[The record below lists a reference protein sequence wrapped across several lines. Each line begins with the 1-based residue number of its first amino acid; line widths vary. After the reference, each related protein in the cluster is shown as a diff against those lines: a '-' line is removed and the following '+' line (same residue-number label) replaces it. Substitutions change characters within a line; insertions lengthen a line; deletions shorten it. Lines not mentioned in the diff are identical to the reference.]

1 MAKLFNKIRKT
12 LISEKPSVSRTSN
25 YLKYAI
31 GEIVLVVIG
40 ILIALQINTW
50 NEERKNR
57 LLEDDYYCILLEDL
71 NQDVLE
77 INKQLEINELRIK
90 SSNKF
95 IALLQKPS
103 FTQFEVMQA
112 MLGSISKT
120 TFTFQPTK
128 AAFED
133 LKSSGN
139 LGLLKDLTIKNK
151 LVAYYTNLEGLTDV
165 IDANSDSSINA
176 FFNYQKDF
184 SEIGW
189 QYLPF
194 VSSEIDTT
202 IIDVKALTP
211 IDYPSKELK
220 KQLMSDA
227 VMFLGTSSRKKDL
240 YLIMAK
246 EINSMQTILSEKC
259 NIIND

>member
-1 MAKLFNKIRKT
+1 MIKFFRNIRKK
-12 LISEKPSVSRTSN
+12 LAAENKAQA
-25 YLKYAI
+25 YLRYAI

-40 ILIALQINTW
+40 ILIALQINNW

-57 LLEDDYYCILLEDL
+57 ISEADYYFKLLEDVD
-71 NQDVLE
+71 QDALE
-77 INKQLEINELRIK
+77 IQNQIDINQVRIDN
-90 SSNKF
+90 SNKF
-95 IALLQKPS
+95 IGLLQHGI
-103 FTQFEVMQA
+103 FTQSEVVQV

-120 TFTFQPTK
+120 TFTFQPSK

-139 LGLLKDLTIKNK
+139 LGLLRDLNIKNK
-151 LVAYYTNLEGLTDV
+151 LIAYYTKLDGLIDV
-165 IDANSDSSINA
+165 IDVNSDASIGA

-194 VSSEIDTT
+194 VATEIDTT
-202 IIDVKALTP
+202 IVDVNAMSP
-211 IDYPSKELK
+211 EDYPSNELR

-227 VMFLGTSSRKKDL
+227 VMFLGNSSRKKDL
-240 YLIMAK
+240 YLEMAE
-246 EINSMQTILSEKC
+246 EIKTMQSILKDKC
-259 NIIND
+259 NSIND

>member
-1 MAKLFNKIRKT
+1 MEQNKTAK
-12 LISEKPSVSRTSN
+12 

-31 GEIVLVVIG
+31 GEILLVVIG
-40 ILIALQINTW
+40 ILIALQLNNL

-57 LLEDDYYCILLEDL
+57 ILEADYYCTLLEDL

-77 INKQLEINELRIK
+77 IKKQLETNELRIK
-90 SSNKF
+90 SSNEF
-95 IALLQKPS
+95 IALLQKSS
-103 FTQFEVMQA
+103 FTQFDVMQA
-112 MLGSISKT
+112 MLGAVAKT
-120 TFTFQPTK
+120 TYTFQPSK

-151 LVAYYTNLEGLTDV
+151 LIAYYTNLEGLIDV

-189 QYLPF
+189 QHLPF
-194 VSSEIDTT
+194 VNSEIDTT
-202 IIDVKALTP
+202 IVNVKALTP
-211 IDYPSKELK
+211 IDYPTKELK
-220 KQLMSDA
+220 KQLISDA

-240 YLIMAK
+240 YLIVAK
-246 EINSMQTILSEKC
+246 EINNMQNILSEKC
-259 NIIND
+259 NNK